1 MPGEVLKLKDKDKE
15 AINLS
20 AFQQEEKHR
29 RRIQIRQRR
38 VRRDSHEVEV
48 YIRLH
53 EFNRYHR
60 VYQLQAFDKI
70 IKEIAMSGS
79 VGNVS
84 FELLDRPGG
93 EKAVKMTIE
102 HPELNALTIQEKIEM
117 ESKIETHEF
126 TLFKAMAM
134 MDDVKISTGK
144 HGGIRLDVVKNLH
157 SR

>member
-1 MPGEVLKLKDKDKE
+1 MPAEILKLKDKDKE

-38 VRRDSHEVEV
+38 VRRDARQVEV

-53 EFNRYHR
+53 EFNRYNR
-60 VYQLQAFDKI
+60 VYQMLAFDKI
-70 IKEIAMSGS
+70 IKDIALSGS
-79 VGNVS
+79 VGNVA
-84 FELLDRPGG
+84 FELLDRPGA
-93 EKAVKMTIE
+93 EKAVKMIID
-102 HPELNALTIQEKIEM
+102 HPEMNALGIQEKIEM

-126 TLFKAMAM
+126 TLYKAMAM
-134 MDDVKISTGK
+134 MDEVKISSGK
-144 HGGIRLDVVKNLH
+144 HGGIQLEVTKNLR